1 MKYLKQA
8 LALIMLSPLD
18 VWANSDQQKIND
30 RLNDQRTQMESR
42 PKFNPQIEQGKTEV
56 SSEAKGNTVSMSQ
69 EELANHPDLVI
80 RALLPAVFSANMDNV
95 ALLYPIYQK
104 LPQHFHDSVLTKWA
118 EAIVAKKARSYRKAV
133 QLYRQIV
140 AVHPEILEVRFQLAV
155 TLFENNELEAA
166 EDQFKKLRSE
176 RLAEPTIEV
185 IEQYIEAINRADRW
199 TFGGGF
205 TYLYDPNIN
214 NAPKAGTIYGNWTP
228 SKAESA
234 QGVGFNFDLG
244 KKWSWGNGFYNELR
258 GSSSGKYYW
267 DNKKYNEGS
276 VRGSLGLGF
285 QNGLYH
291 VALHPFMEQSFY
303 AGGTTQSDTLKR
315 FSKTGGVAA
324 EMGYWISPQWFAN
337 ANYEYG
343 EQRYT
348 SRKHLN
354 GNLHFVS
361 TGLNYY
367 ASAKQLWFASVNYN
381 RTATRDRDDSFYRK
395 GINLGWQQEWGMG
408 LSTRL
413 AFNAARKQ
421 YKGPMPIFGIIQ
433 RNREYGIQATIWHR
447 AVSWAGVT
455 PRLTY
460 HYNKTQSNHPFYSF
474 DKHRAFIELSRQ
486 F

>member
-1 MKYLKQA
+1 MKNVKCLLVAFA
-8 LALIMLSPLD
+8 LCHLEAA
-18 VWANSDQQKIND
+18 ANTNQQKINE
-30 RLNDQRTQMESR
+30 RLNDQRVQVESHL
-42 PKFNPQIEQGKTEV
+42 N
-56 SSEAKGNTVSMSQ
+56 SSPRVE
-69 EELANHPDLVI
+69 
-80 RALLPAVFSANMDNV
+80 PAVQSKETQNENMVYLSEEMLLNRPELFNNLFFRELISVNV
-95 ALLYPIYQK
+95 NAVRWLLSVYHK
-104 LPQHFHDSVLTKWA
+104 LPQNHQLPSLVHWA
-118 EAIVAKKARSYRKAV
+118 EAILSRGERDYSRAI
-133 QLYRQIV
+133 QLYRQVV
-140 AVHPEILEVRFQLAV
+140 AKNNNLLDVRFQLAV
-155 TLFENNELEAA
+155 TLFENREFEAA
-166 EDQFKKLRSE
+166 EDQFNKLRAE
-176 RLAEPTIEV
+176 RLSSDSLARIDE
-185 IEQYIEAINRADRW
+185 YLDAIHRSDRW

-214 NAPKAGTIYGNWTP
+214 NAPKAGTTYGNWTP

-244 KKWSWGNGFYNELR
+244 KKWSWGDGFYNELR